1 MRWMWV
7 FLNQSEC
14 CYCYICRLTI
24 PFVAWITRDWKTIL
38 QVVSALHIVTPLL
51 MNYVPESPRWL
62 LSSSN
67 KAKREQA
74 REILE
79 HAAKQNGNWNET
91 TEQKLNSLVEGSSDQ
106 KNEDKIESLRFTGMS
121 YPKV

>member
-1 MRWMWV
+1 M
-7 FLNQSEC
+7 
-14 CYCYICRLTI
+14 
-24 PFVAWITRDWKTIL
+24 AWITRDWKTIL

-79 HAAKQNGNWNET
+79 NAAKQNGNWNET

-106 KNEDKIESLRFTGMS
+106 KNEDKIESLRFTGKC
-121 YPKV
+121 YLKV

>member
-1 MRWMWV
+1 MTYPHRNMRK
-7 FLNQSEC
+7 LQLC
-14 CYCYICRLTI
+14 CYNSTCRLTI
-24 PFVAWITRDWKTIL
+24 PFVAWMTRDWKTIL

-79 HAAKQNGNWNET
+79 NAAKKNGTWNET
-91 TEQKLNSLVEGSSDQ
+91 TEQKLNLLVEGSTDE
-106 KNEDKIESLRFTGMS
+106 KNEDKIENLRFTGT
-121 YPKV
+121 